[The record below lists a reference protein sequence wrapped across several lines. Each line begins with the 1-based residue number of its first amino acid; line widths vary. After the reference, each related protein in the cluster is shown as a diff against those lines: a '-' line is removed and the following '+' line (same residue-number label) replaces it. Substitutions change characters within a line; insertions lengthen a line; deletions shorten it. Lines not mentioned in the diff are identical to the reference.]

1 MLEGRRS
8 LREYRPSSDSSPQ
21 ESFCTLRVTVGL
33 VTASMELALTALIL
47 WLSAILDAVAFSL
60 GCEDMEGGAGVT
72 RGAGPV
78 TGGGF
83 PGVGSEGMSGD
94 EGGKG

>member
-1 MLEGRRS
+1 MALIQRVASSSFPEKSEGR
-8 LREYRPSSDSSPQ
+8 
-21 ESFCTLRVTVGL
+21 
-33 VTASMELALTALIL
+33 
-47 WLSAILDAVAFSL
+47 VAFSSVV
-60 GCEDMEGGAGVT
+60 CEDMGGGAGVA

-83 PGVGSEGMSGD
+83 PGVESEGMSGD

>member
-1 MLEGRRS
+1 M
-8 LREYRPSSDSSPQ
+8 
-21 ESFCTLRVTVGL
+21 
-33 VTASMELALTALIL
+33 ALIQWVASL
-47 WLSAILDAVAFSL
+47 FFPEKSKGRAAFSSAV
-60 GCEDMEGGAGVT
+60 CEDMGVGAGVA

-83 PGVGSEGMSGD
+83 PGVGSEGVSGD

>member
-1 MLEGRRS
+1 MALIQRVASSFFPEKSEGR
-8 LREYRPSSDSSPQ
+8 
-21 ESFCTLRVTVGL
+21 
-33 VTASMELALTALIL
+33 
-47 WLSAILDAVAFSL
+47 VAFSSVV
-60 GCEDMEGGAGVT
+60 CEDMGGGAGVA

-83 PGVGSEGMSGD
+83 PGMGSEGVSGD

>member
-1 MLEGRRS
+1 M
-8 LREYRPSSDSSPQ
+8 
-21 ESFCTLRVTVGL
+21 
-33 VTASMELALTALIL
+33 ALIHRVASSFFPEKSEERAAFN
-47 WLSAILDAVAFSL
+47 SAE
-60 GCEDMEGGAGVT
+60 CEDMGVDTGVT

-83 PGVGSEGMSGD
+83 PGVGSEGIAGE

>member
-1 MLEGRRS
+1 MALIQQVALSFFPEKSEGR
-8 LREYRPSSDSSPQ
+8 
-21 ESFCTLRVTVGL
+21 
-33 VTASMELALTALIL
+33 A
-47 WLSAILDAVAFSL
+47 AFSSAV
-60 GCEDMEGGAGVT
+60 CKDMGVSAGVA

-83 PGVGSEGMSGD
+83 PGVGSEGVSGD

>member
-1 MLEGRRS
+1 MALIQQVVSSFFPEKSEGR
-8 LREYRPSSDSSPQ
+8 
-21 ESFCTLRVTVGL
+21 
-33 VTASMELALTALIL
+33 A
-47 WLSAILDAVAFSL
+47 AFSSAV
-60 GCEDMEGGAGVT
+60 CEDMGVGAGVT

-83 PGVGSEGMSGD
+83 PGMGSEGVSGD

>member
-1 MLEGRRS
+1 MALIQRVASSSFPEKSEGR
-8 LREYRPSSDSSPQ
+8 
-21 ESFCTLRVTVGL
+21 
-33 VTASMELALTALIL
+33 A
-47 WLSAILDAVAFSL
+47 AFSS
-60 GCEDMEGGAGVT
+60 GCEDMGGGAGVT